1 MKIQPQGAVPSLSS
15 ARSAEKAMT
24 VEEQRLREKCREF
37 ETILLQKMVET
48 LQGDNSLFGD
58 GVQGDFFRG
67 MFAEEIAKELA
78 KEPGLGL
85 AESIYRTLV
94 DQNDER

>member
-1 MKIQPQGAVPSLSS
+1 MKIQPQGAGQPLSPVS
-15 ARSAEKAMT
+15 PREEAVT

-37 ETILLQKMVET
+37 ETILLHKMVET
-48 LQGDNSLFGD
+48 LQSNTNLFGE
-58 GVQGDFFRG
+58 GVQGEFFRG

-78 KEPGLGL
+78 KDPGLGL

-94 DQNDER
+94 DQNNDQ